1 MLPLD
6 PTETVKVDRGTHHS
20 GESALK
26 EPLGYSTCRIQD
38 TDSLNGQQ

>member
-20 GESALK
+20 KS
-26 EPLGYSTCRIQD
+26 EPLGYSTLVAFKTL
-38 TDSLNGQQ
+38 TDSLNGQH